1 MWQEW
6 TLEIRGGMVVTG
18 GGCDKMDLC
27 AGAFKEEPLFN
38 IYFLT
43 KVMNSSD
50 GFFKGLVDPLLK
62 HSILY
67 ILIIFH
73 T

>member
-50 GFFKGLVDPLLK
+50 GFF
-62 HSILY
+62 
-67 ILIIFH
+67 
-73 T
+73 